1 MNNIERVKIIGVEIS
16 VVNAQTAQQNLFDNF
31 DLARGTYICAAN
43 VHTTVTAHEDKN
55 YRQVQNSSFMTLPDG
70 KPLSVIGN
78 KRGRSSMGRVTG
90 PDFLEEVLKRTENTE
105 MKHYFYG
112 TTQEKLDSFIS
123 VIKKHILI

>member
-105 MKHYFYG
+105 MKHYFMV
-112 TTQEKLDSFIS
+112 QH
-123 VIKKHILI
+123 KKIR